1 MSAKANREYKDS
13 VFTSLFGE
21 KDKLLELYN
30 AIQNTNYGEET
41 DIQITT
47 LENVLYM
54 EQMNDISFVID
65 NKFVVLIEHQSTI
78 NPNMPLRMLLYM
90 GRVYEKIIEAETL
103 YKQNRIT
110 IPRPEFIV
118 LYNGKTDYP
127 DEETL
132 KLSDMFEQ
140 KEGALPELEL
150 IVKVYNINEGK
161 NPQFAER
168 SETLKGYEMFIA
180 MARNYE
186 KNMSRDEAIKKA
198 ILDCLEKNVLS
209 TYFNDKGSEVI
220 NMLLT
225 EWKTEDALRV
235 RGDEERARGMQLG
248 ITQGMRQVAV
258 NMLNDGVD
266 ANTVARYTGLFID
279 DVLRLQY

>member
-21 KDKLLELYN
+21 KDTLLELYN
-30 AIQNTNYGEET
+30 AIQNTNYCKDTE
-41 DIQITT
+41 IQITT
-47 LENVLYM
+47 LESVLYM
-54 EQMNDISFVID
+54 EQANDISFVID
-65 NKFVVLIEHQSTI
+65 GKFVVLIEHQSTI

-90 GRVYEKIIEAETL
+90 GRVYEKIVEAETL
-103 YKQNRIT
+103 YKQSRIK

-118 LYNGKTDYP
+118 LYNGKYEYP

-140 KEGALPELEL
+140 KDGVSPELEL
-150 IVKVYNINEGK
+150 IVKVYNINEGR

-180 MARNYE
+180 MAREYE

-198 ILDCLEKNVLS
+198 IMDCLEKNVLN

-235 RGDEERARGMQLG
+235 REKEAKE
-248 ITQGMRQVAV
+248 QVAV
-258 NMLNDGVD
+258 NMLNMGIDVETI
-266 ANTVARYTGLFID
+266 AKATGLFID
-279 DVLRLQY
+279 DVLRLEY

>member
-30 AIQNTNYGEET
+30 AIQNTNYCKGTE
-41 DIQITT
+41 IQITT
-47 LENVLYM
+47 LKSVLYM
-54 EQMNDISFVID
+54 EQANDISFVID
-65 NKFVVLIEHQSTI
+65 GKFVVLIEHQSTI

-90 GRVYEKIIEAETL
+90 GRVYEKIVEAETL
-103 YKQNRIT
+103 YKQNRIK
-110 IPRPEFIV
+110 IPCPEFIV
-118 LYNGKTDYP
+118 LYNGKYEYP

-140 KEGALPELEL
+140 KEEALPELEL

-168 SETLKGYEMFIA
+168 SKTLKGYEFFVA
-180 MARNYE
+180 KAREYE
-186 KNMSRDEAIKKA
+186 KTMCRDEAIKEA
-198 ILDCLEKNVLS
+198 IKYCMDKNILKS
-209 TYFNDKGSEVI
+209 YFKDNGSEVV

-225 EWKTEDALRV
+225 EWNTADA
-235 RGDEERARGMQLG
+235 
-248 ITQGMRQVAV
+248 QVAWKKEGIREGQMQTAI
-258 NMLNDGVD
+258 NMLNMGIDVETI
-266 ANTVARYTGLFID
+266 AKATGLFID